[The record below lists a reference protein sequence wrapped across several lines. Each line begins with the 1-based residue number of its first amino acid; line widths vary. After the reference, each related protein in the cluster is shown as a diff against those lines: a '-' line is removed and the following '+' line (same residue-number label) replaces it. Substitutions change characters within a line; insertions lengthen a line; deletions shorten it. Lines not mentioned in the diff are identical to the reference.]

1 MINNQNSDWK
11 YKTNK
16 KNQNKTSIAKAMG
29 SFRDSQVPSWL
40 SGPQTDVPAEPPV
53 IGPARNP
60 NPIKTRTVSICL

>member
-1 MINNQNSDWK
+1 
-11 YKTNK
+11 
-16 KNQNKTSIAKAMG
+16 MG